1 MNLLKLYEMTL
12 KEVSEKIKKQEI
24 TALELTQSILDRIKE
39 VEPKVDSYITIT
51 EEEALNRAKEI
62 DEKIKAGEEISV
74 LAGIPMAVKDNI
86 CTDGVKTTCASKML
100 ENFIPPY
107 DATVV
112 KKLNDA
118 GAVMVGKTNM
128 DEFAMGSST
137 ENSSFKKTKNPWDLK
152 KVPGGSSGGSAAA
165 VAAGQAFYALGSDT
179 GGSVKQP
186 AALTGLVGLR
196 PTYGRISRYGL
207 IAFGSS
213 LDQVGIFTKDVTD
226 CAIVLR
232 ELAGK
237 DKMDGTSSEVEVAD
251 YEKYL
256 DKDVS
261 DIKIGIPKEYFVE
274 GIDPDV
280 KKAVL
285 DGVEKLKELGATVK
299 EVSLPHTDS
308 AIATYY
314 VLAPS
319 EASSNLARF
328 DGIRYGYRAEGYES
342 LEELYTKTRTEGF
355 GDEVKRRIMIGTY
368 ALSAGYYDAYY
379 KKALKVRTLIK
390 QDFVDAFEDVDVI
403 IAPTAPNVAFN
414 IGEKTSDP
422 MAMYMEDA
430 CTIPSCLAGIPG
442 MSIPCGFKDGLP
454 IGMQIIGNYFDEST
468 MLKVAHA
475 FESVTEFKDQRAKL

>member
-12 KEVSEKIKKQEI
+12 KEASEKIKKQEI

-39 VEPKVDSYITIT
+39 VEPKVDSYITVT

-62 DEKIKAGEEISV
+62 DEKIKSGEAVSV

-86 CTDGVKTTCASKML
+86 CTDGIKTTCASKML

-112 KKLNDA
+112 KKLNAA

-137 ENSSFKKTKNPWDLK
+137 ENSYFKKTKNPWNLN

-226 CAIVLR
+226 CSIVLR

-237 DKMDGTSSEVEVAD
+237 DSMDGTSAEVEVVD
-251 YEKYL
+251 YEKCL
-256 DKDVS
+256 DKDMS
-261 DIKIGIPKEYFVE
+261 NIKIGIPKEYFIE
-274 GIDPDV
+274 GIDEDI

-285 DGVEKLKELGATVK
+285 DGVEKLKEMGATVK
-299 EVSLPHTDS
+299 EISLPHTDS

-328 DGIRYGYRAEGYES
+328 DGIRYGYRAEGYKS

-430 CTIPSCLAGIPG
+430 CTIPSCLAGVPG

-454 IGMQIIGNYFDEST
+454 IGMQIIGNYFDEAT

>member
-1 MNLLKLYEMTL
+1 MKLYEMTL

-24 TALELTQSILDRIKE
+24 TALELTQSILGRIKE

-62 DEKIKAGEEISV
+62 DEKIKAGEEVSV

-112 KKLNDA
+112 KKLNAA
-118 GAVMVGKTNM
+118 GAIMVGKTNM

-137 ENSSFKKTKNPWDLK
+137 ENSCLKKTKNPWNLN

-232 ELAGK
+232 EIAGK
-237 DKMDGTSSEVEVAD
+237 DSMDGTSAEVEVVD
-251 YEKYL
+251 YEKCL
-256 DKDVS
+256 DKDMS
-261 DIKIGIPKEYFVE
+261 NIKIGIPKEYFVE
-274 GIDPDV
+274 GIDEDV

-285 DGVEKLKELGATVK
+285 DGVEKLKEMGATVK
-299 EVSLPHTDS
+299 EISLPHTDS

-328 DGIRYGYRAEGYES
+328 DGIRYGYRAEGYDS
-342 LEELYTKTRTEGF
+342 LEGLYTKTRTEGF

-368 ALSAGYYDAYY
+368 ALSSGYYDAYY
-379 KKALKVRTLIK
+379 KKSLKVRTLIK

-430 CTIPSCLAGIPG
+430 CTIPSCLAGVPG

-454 IGMQIIGNYFDEST
+454 IGMQIIGNYFDEAT
-468 MLKVAHA
+468 MLKVAYA
-475 FESVTEFKDQRAKL
+475 FEGVTEFKDQRAKL

>member
-1 MNLLKLYEMTL
+1 MKLYEMTL
-12 KEVSEKIKKQEI
+12 KEASEKIKKQEI

-39 VEPKVDSYITIT
+39 VEPKVDSYITVT

-62 DEKIKAGEEISV
+62 DEKIKSGEAVSV

-86 CTDGVKTTCASKML
+86 CTDGIKTTCASKML

-112 KKLNDA
+112 KKLNAA

-137 ENSSFKKTKNPWDLK
+137 ENSYFKKTKNPWNLN

-226 CAIVLR
+226 CSIVLR

-237 DKMDGTSSEVEVAD
+237 DSMDGTSAEVEVVD
-251 YEKYL
+251 YEKCL
-256 DKDVS
+256 DKDMS
-261 DIKIGIPKEYFVE
+261 NIKIGIPKEYFIE
-274 GIDPDV
+274 GIDEDI

-285 DGVEKLKELGATVK
+285 DGVEKLKEMGATVK
-299 EVSLPHTDS
+299 EISLPHTDS

-328 DGIRYGYRAEGYES
+328 DGIRYGYRAEGYKS

-430 CTIPSCLAGIPG
+430 CTIPSCLAGVPG

-454 IGMQIIGNYFDEST
+454 IGMQIIGNYFDEAT

>member
-1 MNLLKLYEMTL
+1 MKLYEMTL
-12 KEVSEKIKKQEI
+12 KEASEKIKKQEI

-62 DEKIKAGEEISV
+62 DEKIKAGEEVSV

-100 ENFIPPY
+100 ENFVPPY

-112 KKLNDA
+112 KKLNAA
-118 GAVMVGKTNM
+118 GAIMVGKTNM

-137 ENSSFKKTKNPWDLK
+137 ENSCLKNTKNPWDLN

-237 DKMDGTSSEVEVAD
+237 DSMDGTSSEVEVAD

-256 DKDVS
+256 DKDMS
-261 DIKIGIPKEYFVE
+261 NIKIGIPKEYFVE
-274 GIDPDV
+274 GIDKDV
-280 KKAVL
+280 KEAVL
-285 DGVEKLKELGATVK
+285 NGVEKLKELGATVK

-328 DGIRYGYRAEGYES
+328 DGIRYGYRAEGYDS

-430 CTIPSCLAGIPG
+430 CTIPSCLAGVPG
-442 MSIPCGFKDGLP
+442 MSIPCGFKEGLP
-454 IGMQIIGNYFDEST
+454 IGMQIIGNYFDEAT

>member
-1 MNLLKLYEMTL
+1 MSLLKLYEMTL

-24 TALELTQSILDRIKE
+24 TALELTKSILNRIKE

-51 EEEALNRAKEI
+51 EEEALSRAKQI
-62 DEKIKAGEEISV
+62 DEKIKAGEEVSV

-118 GAVMVGKTNM
+118 GAIMVGKTNM

-137 ENSSFKKTKNPWDLK
+137 ENSYFKNTKNPWDLN

-165 VAAGQAFYALGSDT
+165 VASGQAFYALGSDT

-226 CAIVLR
+226 CAIVLK

-237 DKMDGTSSEVEVAD
+237 DIMDGTSADVEVVD
-251 YEKYL
+251 YEKCL
-256 DKDVS
+256 DKDMS
-261 DIKIGIPKEYFVE
+261 KIKIGIPKEYFVE
-274 GIDPDV
+274 GIDEAV

-285 DGVEKLKELGATVK
+285 DGVEKLKEMGATVK

-328 DGIRYGYRAEGYES
+328 DGIRYGYRAEEYSS

-390 QDFVDAFEDVDVI
+390 KDFVDAFEDVDVI

-430 CTIPSCLAGIPG
+430 CTIPSCLAGVPG
-442 MSIPCGFKDGLP
+442 MSIPCGFKNGLP
-454 IGMQIIGNYFDEST
+454 IGMQIIGNYFDEAT

>member
-1 MNLLKLYEMTL
+1 MKLYEMTL

>member
-1 MNLLKLYEMTL
+1 MKLYEMTL

-24 TALELTQSILDRIKE
+24 TALELTKSILNRIKE

-51 EEEALNRAKEI
+51 EEEALSRAKQI
-62 DEKIKAGEEISV
+62 DEKIKAGEEVSV

-118 GAVMVGKTNM
+118 GAIMVGKTNM

-137 ENSSFKKTKNPWDLK
+137 ENSYFKNTKNPWDLN

-165 VAAGQAFYALGSDT
+165 VASGQAFYALGSDT

-226 CAIVLR
+226 CAIVLK

-237 DKMDGTSSEVEVAD
+237 DIMDGTSADVEVVD
-251 YEKYL
+251 YEKCL
-256 DKDVS
+256 DKDMS
-261 DIKIGIPKEYFVE
+261 KIKIGIPKEYFVE
-274 GIDPDV
+274 GIDEAV

-285 DGVEKLKELGATVK
+285 DGVEKLKEMGATVK

-328 DGIRYGYRAEGYES
+328 DGIRYGYRAEEYSS

-390 QDFVDAFEDVDVI
+390 KDFVDAFEDVDVI

-430 CTIPSCLAGIPG
+430 CTIPSCLAGVPG
-442 MSIPCGFKDGLP
+442 MSIPCGFKNGLP
-454 IGMQIIGNYFDEST
+454 IGMQIIGNYFDEAT

>member
-1 MNLLKLYEMTL
+1 MTL
-12 KEVSEKIKKQEI
+12 KEVSEKIRKQEI
-24 TALELTQSILDRIKE
+24 TALELTKTILDRIKE
-39 VEPKVDSYITIT
+39 VEPHVDAYITIT
-51 EEEALNRAKEI
+51 EEQALSRAKEI
-62 DEKIKAGEEISV
+62 DEKIKAGEEVSV

-86 CTDGVKTTCASKML
+86 CTDGIKTTCASKML

-137 ENSSFKKTKNPWDLK
+137 ENSHFKNTKNPWDLN

-226 CAIVLR
+226 CSIVLR

-237 DKMDGTSSEVEVAD
+237 DCMDGTSAEVEVVD

-261 DIKIGIPKEYFVE
+261 NIKIGIPKEYFVE
-274 GIDPDV
+274 GIDEDV
-280 KKAVL
+280 KAAVL

-299 EVSLPHTDS
+299 EISLPHTDS

-328 DGIRYGYRAEGYES
+328 DGIRYGYKAKDYNS

-379 KKALKVRTLIK
+379 KKSLKVRTLIK
-390 QDFVDAFEDVDVI
+390 QDFADAFKEVDVI

-430 CTIPSCLAGIPG
+430 CTIPSCLAGVPG
-442 MSIPCGFKDGLP
+442 MSISCGFKGGLP
-454 IGMQIIGNYFDEST
+454 IGMQIIGNYFDEAT

-475 FESVTEFKDQRAKL
+475 FESATEFKDQRAKL

>member
-1 MNLLKLYEMTL
+1 MKLYEMTL
-12 KEVSEKIKKQEI
+12 KEASEKIKKQEI

-62 DEKIKAGEEISV
+62 DEKIKAGEEVSV

-100 ENFIPPY
+100 ENFVPPY

-112 KKLNDA
+112 KKLNAA
-118 GAVMVGKTNM
+118 GAIMVGKTNM

-137 ENSSFKKTKNPWDLK
+137 ENSYLKKTKNPWDLN

-237 DKMDGTSSEVEVAD
+237 DKMDGTSAEVEVAD
-251 YEKYL
+251 YEKHL
-256 DKDVS
+256 DKDMS
-261 DIKIGIPKEYFVE
+261 NIKIGIPKEYFVE
-274 GIDPDV
+274 GIDADV

-328 DGIRYGYRAEGYES
+328 DGIRYGYRAEGYDS
-342 LEELYTKTRTEGF
+342 LEGLYTKTRTEGF

-390 QDFVDAFEDVDVI
+390 KDFVDAFEDVDVI

-430 CTIPSCLAGIPG
+430 CTIPSCLAGVPG

-454 IGMQIIGNYFDEST
+454 IGMQIIGNYFDEAT

>member
-1 MNLLKLYEMTL
+1 MKLYEMTL
-12 KEVSEKIKKQEI
+12 KEASEKIKKQEI

-51 EEEALNRAKEI
+51 EEEALIRAKEI
-62 DEKIKAGEEISV
+62 DEKIKAGEEVSV

-112 KKLNDA
+112 KKLNAA
-118 GAVMVGKTNM
+118 GAIMVGKTNM

-137 ENSSFKKTKNPWDLK
+137 ENSALKKTKNPWDLN

-237 DKMDGTSSEVEVAD
+237 DSMDGTSAEVEVAD

-256 DKDVS
+256 DKDMS
-261 DIKIGIPKEYFVE
+261 NIKIGIPKEYFVE
-274 GIDPDV
+274 GIDKDV

-328 DGIRYGYRAEGYES
+328 DGIRYGYRAEGYDS

-430 CTIPSCLAGIPG
+430 CTIPSCLAGVPG

-454 IGMQIIGNYFDEST
+454 IGMQIIGNYFDEAT

>member
-1 MNLLKLYEMTL
+1 MKLYEMTL
-12 KEVSEKIKKQEI
+12 KEASEKIKKQEI

-62 DEKIKAGEEISV
+62 DEKIKAGEEVSV

-100 ENFIPPY
+100 ENFVPPY

-112 KKLNDA
+112 KKLNAA
-118 GAVMVGKTNM
+118 GAIMVGKTNM

-137 ENSSFKKTKNPWDLK
+137 ENSCLKKTKNPWDLN

-256 DKDVS
+256 DKDMS
-261 DIKIGIPKEYFVE
+261 NIKIGIPKEYFIE
-274 GIDPDV
+274 GIDKDV

-285 DGVEKLKELGATVK
+285 DGVDKLKELGATVK

-328 DGIRYGYRAEGYES
+328 DGIRYGYRAEGYDS

-430 CTIPSCLAGIPG
+430 CTIPSCLAGVPG

-454 IGMQIIGNYFDEST
+454 IGMQIIGNYFDEAT
-468 MLKVAHA
+468 MLKVAYA
-475 FESVTEFKDQRAKL
+475 FEGVTEFKDQRAKL

>member
-1 MNLLKLYEMTL
+1 MKLYEMTL
-12 KEVSEKIKKQEI
+12 KEVSEKIRKQEI
-24 TALELTQSILDRIKE
+24 TALELTKTILDRIKE
-39 VEPKVDSYITIT
+39 VEPHVDAYITIT
-51 EEEALNRAKEI
+51 EEQALSRAKEI
-62 DEKIKAGEEISV
+62 DEKIKAGEEVSV

-86 CTDGVKTTCASKML
+86 CTDGIKTTCASKML

-137 ENSSFKKTKNPWDLK
+137 ENSHFKNTKNPWDLD

-226 CAIVLR
+226 CSIVLR

-237 DKMDGTSSEVEVAD
+237 DCMDGTSAEVEVVD

-256 DKDVS
+256 DKDMS
-261 DIKIGIPKEYFVE
+261 NIKIGIPKEYFVE
-274 GIDPDV
+274 GIDEDV
-280 KKAVL
+280 KAAVL

-299 EVSLPHTDS
+299 EISLPHTDS

-328 DGIRYGYRAEGYES
+328 DGIRYGYKAKDYNS

-379 KKALKVRTLIK
+379 KKSLKVRTLIK
-390 QDFVDAFEDVDVI
+390 QDFVDAFKEVDVI

-430 CTIPSCLAGIPG
+430 CTIPSCLAGVPG
-442 MSIPCGFKDGLP
+442 MSIPCGFKGGLP
-454 IGMQIIGNYFDEST
+454 IGMQIIGNYFDEAT

-475 FESVTEFKDQRAKL
+475 FESATEFKDQRAKL

>member
-1 MNLLKLYEMTL
+1 MKLYEMTL
-12 KEVSEKIKKQEI
+12 KEVSEKIRKQEI
-24 TALELTQSILDRIKE
+24 TALELTKTILDRIKE
-39 VEPKVDSYITIT
+39 VEPHVDAYITIT
-51 EEEALNRAKEI
+51 EEQALSRAKEI
-62 DEKIKAGEEISV
+62 DEKIKAGEEVSV

-86 CTDGVKTTCASKML
+86 CTDGIKTTCASKML

-137 ENSSFKKTKNPWDLK
+137 ENSHFKNTKNPWDLN

-226 CAIVLR
+226 CSIVLR

-237 DKMDGTSSEVEVAD
+237 DCMDGTSAEVEVVD

-261 DIKIGIPKEYFVE
+261 NIKIGIPKEYFVE
-274 GIDPDV
+274 GIDEDV
-280 KKAVL
+280 KAAVL

-299 EVSLPHTDS
+299 EISLPHTDS

-328 DGIRYGYRAEGYES
+328 DGIRYGYKAKDYNS

-379 KKALKVRTLIK
+379 KKSLKVRTLIK
-390 QDFVDAFEDVDVI
+390 QDFADAFKEVDVI

-430 CTIPSCLAGIPG
+430 CTIPSCLAGVPG
-442 MSIPCGFKDGLP
+442 MSISCGFKGGLP
-454 IGMQIIGNYFDEST
+454 IGMQIIGNYFDEAT

-475 FESVTEFKDQRAKL
+475 FESATEFKDQRAKL

>member
-1 MNLLKLYEMTL
+1 LKLYEMTL
-12 KEVSEKIKKQEI
+12 KEASEKIKKQEI

-51 EEEALNRAKEI
+51 EEEALIRAKEI
-62 DEKIKAGEEISV
+62 DEKIKAGEEVSV

-112 KKLNDA
+112 KKLNAA
-118 GAVMVGKTNM
+118 GAIMVGKTNM

-137 ENSSFKKTKNPWDLK
+137 ENSALKKTKNPWDLN

-237 DKMDGTSSEVEVAD
+237 DSMDGTSAEVEVAD

-256 DKDVS
+256 DKDMS
-261 DIKIGIPKEYFVE
+261 NIKIGIPKEYFVE
-274 GIDPDV
+274 GIDKDV

-328 DGIRYGYRAEGYES
+328 DGIRYGYRAEGYDS

-430 CTIPSCLAGIPG
+430 CTIPSCLAGVPG

-454 IGMQIIGNYFDEST
+454 IGMQIIGNYFDEAT